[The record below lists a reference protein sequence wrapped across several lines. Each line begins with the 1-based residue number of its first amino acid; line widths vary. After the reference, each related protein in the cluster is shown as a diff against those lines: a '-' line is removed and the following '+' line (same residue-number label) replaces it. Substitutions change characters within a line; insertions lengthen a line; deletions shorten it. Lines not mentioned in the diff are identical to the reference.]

1 MTNQQFTPE
10 TLEIAVEELAEEQLN
25 VSDCASTVSTASTGG
40 SCWGSISSM
49 SSVISSA
56 DSNVQQ

>member
-25 VSDCASTVSTASTGG
+25 VSDCASTVSTASTAG

-56 DSNVQQ
+56 DSNVQ